1 MKYSVTRSKQWIQE
15 FGVAVQADNQKTQRQ
30 IFVLTIPPQVLSLIP
45 KLAFAALFLRV
56 KMTFLALLWLPEA
69 TFCVPVMH
77 HNTGPAYENEGP
89 VKPRS
94 SPATDFITK
103 TFPRKSRT

>member
-15 FGVAVQADNQKTQRQ
+15 LGVAVQADNQKTQRQ
-30 IFVLTIPPQVLSLIP
+30 IFVLAIPPQFLSLIP

-77 HNTGPAYENEGP
+77 HNTGPAYEN
-89 VKPRS
+89 
-94 SPATDFITK
+94 
-103 TFPRKSRT
+103 